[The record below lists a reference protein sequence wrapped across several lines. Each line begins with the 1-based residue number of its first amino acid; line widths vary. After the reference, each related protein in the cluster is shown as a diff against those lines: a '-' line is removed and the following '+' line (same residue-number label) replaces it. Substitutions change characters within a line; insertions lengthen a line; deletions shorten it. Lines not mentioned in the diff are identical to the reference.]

1 MGSGR
6 VTEVIDTLKTGG
18 FRAAAAWPGEK
29 IPQLGDVAVT
39 VCLKKQ
45 ESDGTTVVQA
55 TVWSPFAMGGSTC
68 EGAACQVAALLA
80 DAGAECTVDKCRYDS
95 NACLFY
101 MPVEAAF
108 AGEAEQAG
116 FHVTMGAAA
125 LDYAVSFRSQ
135 QATEDPVEVPVTGTQ
150 WTFRLEEWFPVG
162 AVEQN
167 APAEP
172 FTVTVKRKNV
182 TETYREC
189 RITSV
194 SREDEETGLRQI
206 RTGTAASRGYM
217 GIL

>member
-6 VTEVIDTLKTGG
+6 VTEVIEALKTGG

-45 ESDGTTVVQA
+45 EADGTTVVQT
-55 TVWSPFAMGGSTC
+55 TVWSPFAMGGSAC
-68 EGAACQVAALLA
+68 EEAACQVAALLA
-80 DAGAECTVDKCRYDS
+80 DTGAECTVDKCRYDS
-95 NACLFY
+95 NAGLFY
-101 MPVEAAF
+101 TPVEAAF
-108 AGEAEQAG
+108 AGEAEKAG
-116 FHVTMGAAA
+116 FQVTMGAAA
-125 LDYAVSFRSQ
+125 LEYAVSFRSQ
-135 QATEDPVEVPVTGTQ
+135 QATEDPVVAPVSESQ

-172 FTVTVKRKNV
+172 FTITVKRKNV

-194 SREDEETGLRQI
+194 SREDEENGLRQI